1 MGALVDAALA
11 RQLRELFL
19 SSCTPPAAA
28 PLARLLAEGSLAHH
42 LIVYQSDPVAGAPLF
57 DAAGEALIAQALR
70 VNTTLTKLVICQA
83 FLGALELV
91 GALVGHP
98 SLCELDF
105 TRADVA
111 TDGVALGAALGALI
125 AADAPALHTL
135 DCTCKNI
142 GDAGLTPIVQA
153 LALNRHLHTL
163 KIVVNDMS
171 DAFARE
177 QLLPAVRANTT
188 LRALECCSGGRYWLA
203 AVEAEELVR
212 RRGQHD

>member
-91 GALVGHP
+91 GALAYV
-98 SLCELDF
+98 SLTSLVQTSPQMVSRLVLRWARSSPRMRQRC
-105 TRADVA
+105 TPW
-111 TDGVALGAALGALI
+111 I
-125 AADAPALHTL
+125 APA
-135 DCTCKNI
+135 I
-142 GDAGLTPIVQA
+142 MSETPV
-153 LALNRHLHTL
+153 
-163 KIVVNDMS
+163 
-171 DAFARE
+171 
-177 QLLPAVRANTT
+177 
-188 LRALECCSGGRYWLA
+188 
-203 AVEAEELVR
+203 
-212 RRGQHD
+212 